1 MPKKDEVGAGWAV
14 VTGASSGL
22 DADRW
27 PDAAPRRQPSCA
39 RRVAMITGKGAE
51 AADDA
56 AQAVAD
62 VRDDPAGRI
71 RLAADTYAF
80 GRGGRRYRPYRRAVV
95 AFMRWQL
102 ARGVLNAL
110 DDDRPGSAWWRAV
123 NGDLLRDTLEAKL
136 LIQRGGEA
144 PSRPSV
150 ARWVSFFNAP
160 SAQSWYA
167 AHNAS
172 IVAGYL
178 AHAALAALEAPAER
192 FFMNVA
198 LVRVLYAHAL
208 VVDGDLA
215 LGRLSFLARL
225 IGHPRSRGPQAL
237 LSMKDVLPE
246 SYPIQEARVEELI
259 DGENKLGRML
269 DYGVIAARVGALYSS
284 SASALGEPLLL
295 DLIDDGA
302 PAYAWP
308 ADQHHVWKP
317 QPQPRLT
324 SLIEFL
330 TRPRNS
336 HMRLERAAA

>member
-1 MPKKDEVGAGWAV
+1 
-14 VTGASSGL
+14 
-22 DADRW
+22 
-27 PDAAPRRQPSCA
+27 
-39 RRVAMITGKGAE
+39 MITGSG

-95 AFMRWQL
+95 AFMQWQQR
-102 ARGVLNAL
+102 RGVLNAP
-110 DDDRPGSAWWRAV
+110 DEDVPGSPWWRAV
-123 NGDLLRDTLEAKL
+123 NEDLLRDTLEAKL

-160 SAQSWYA
+160 SAQAWYA

-172 IVAGYL
+172 VVAGYL
-178 AHAALAALEAPAER
+178 AYAGLAALEAPAER
-192 FFMNVA
+192 FFMNVV

-208 VVDGDLA
+208 VLDGDLA

-237 LSMKDVLPE
+237 LSMKDVLPDR
-246 SYPIQEARVEELI
+246 YPIQEARVEELI
-259 DGENKLGRML
+259 DSENRLGRMM
-269 DYGVIAARVGALYSS
+269 DYGVIAARVDALYTS
-284 SASALGEPLLL
+284 SARALDEPLLL
-295 DLIDDGA
+295 NLIQGGA
-302 PAYAWP
+302 PAYVWP
-308 ADQHHVWKP
+308 TDQRHVWSP
-317 QPQPRLT
+317 PSPRWFT

-330 TRPRNS
+330 TRPRNGDL
-336 HMRLERAAA
+336 RLELAAA

>member
-1 MPKKDEVGAGWAV
+1 
-14 VTGASSGL
+14 
-22 DADRW
+22 
-27 PDAAPRRQPSCA
+27 
-39 RRVAMITGKGAE
+39 MITGSGVE

-56 AQAVAD
+56 AQMVAE
-62 VRDDPAGRI
+62 VRDDPAARI

-80 GRGGRRYRPYRRAVV
+80 RGGWRYRPYRRAVV

-102 ARGVLNAL
+102 TRGVLNSL
-110 DDDRPGSAWWRAV
+110 EDDIPGSPWWRAV
-123 NGDLLRDTLEAKL
+123 NEDLLRDTLGAKL
-136 LIQRGGEA
+136 LIQRGAGA
-144 PSRPSV
+144 PSRRSV
-150 ARWVSFFNAP
+150 ARWVDFFNAA
-160 SAQSWYA
+160 SARSWYA

-172 IVAGYL
+172 VVAGYL
-178 AHAALAALEAPAER
+178 AHSALAALEATAER
-192 FFMNVA
+192 FFMNVV
-198 LVRVLYAHAL
+198 LVRVLYAHTL

-259 DGENKLGRML
+259 DSENKLGRIV
-269 DYGVIAARVGALYSS
+269 DYGVIAARVAALYSS
-284 SASALGEPLLL
+284 SARALGEPLLL
-295 DLIDDGA
+295 DLIVDGA

-317 QPQPRLT
+317 QPQWRLA
-324 SLIEFL
+324 SLIDFL

-336 HMRLERAAA
+336 HVHLELATA